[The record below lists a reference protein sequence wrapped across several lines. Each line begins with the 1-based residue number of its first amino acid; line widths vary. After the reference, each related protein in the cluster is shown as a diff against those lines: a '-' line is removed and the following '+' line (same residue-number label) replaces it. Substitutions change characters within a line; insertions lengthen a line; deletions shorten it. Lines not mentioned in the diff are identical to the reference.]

1 MYASLTTPLPCKL
14 KGVALAAAL
23 LLFAGCNTEQDKEN
37 AIATEPTKAAAP
49 KLFDSL
55 PDTETGITFSNTLT
69 ETPTLNVLEFEY
81 FYNGGGVAVGDFN
94 NDGLQDI
101 FFAGN
106 MEPSKLYLNKG
117 NLKFEDI
124 TEQSG
129 INTSGRWA
137 SGVAIADINNDGFQ
151 DIYVCVTGKAAS
163 EQRRNLLYINNKDNT
178 FTEAAESYGLA
189 DDSYST
195 HAAFFDYDKDGDLD
209 LYLLNHTLEEKN
221 PNLLRPQLRNGSGK
235 NTDKLYRNNGN
246 NAFTDVS
253 KEAGI
258 LVEGHGLGVAIS
270 DINQDGWPDVYVS
283 NDYLSNDILYINN
296 KNGTFTDKA
305 ADYFKHQSQSAMGND
320 VADFNNDGLVDIITV
335 DMLPEDNLRSKLMFA
350 GMNYDR
356 FAAEIQNGYTPQ
368 YMRNTLQLNNGN
380 GSFSE
385 IGQLAG
391 VQSTDWSWSPL
402 LADFDNDGYK
412 DLHITNGF
420 PKDITNRDFIM
431 YRMQGLNS
439 NVPMDVLNKQ
449 LMEVISQL
457 PSAKKP
463 NYIYRNKGDYTFSN
477 QTSAWGLDV
486 PSFSNGA
493 AYADL
498 DGDGDL
504 DLVTNNINGKAFI
517 YKNNAEKQVRNNYLR
532 IKLQGNK
539 ANAAGYGAKVRL
551 IQQGK
556 EQFQEYSPYRGFM
569 STVEPFLHFGLG
581 QDSAITAVQV
591 TWPDGKVQRLEN
603 VKGNQVL
610 TLHYKDAATAKQL
623 KKASTPQLFQ
633 SANAMHKIDY
643 THIEE
648 PYIDFKVQPLLPH
661 KYTQNGPGI
670 AVGDVNGDGLDD
682 FYVGGAF
689 RYPGRVFLQSKNG
702 TFTST
707 AITNQTK
714 YEEDMGSLF
723 FDADGDGDLDLYIVS
738 GGNEFPANSPYY
750 QDKLYRNDGKGN
762 FTLDAQ
768 ALPSTTSSG
777 SFVTAADVDG
787 DGDLDLFVGGRMS
800 PQQYPAPAESY
811 ILLNEGG
818 KFRNATAQVCPAL
831 QKLGMLTAA
840 IWTDFD
846 NDRAV
851 DLIVTGEGTPIT
863 FFRNVN
869 GKLQNV
875 TAATG
880 LPNTSGWWNSIT
892 GGDFDNDG
900 DIDYIAG
907 NLGLNTKL
915 KASDTEPV
923 TVYAADYDGNGSMDP
938 ILAHYVMGKNVPV
951 RPRDDIFDQMVSMRR
966 RFTSYDSYA
975 RASVT
980 EVLSP
985 AELNQSYI
993 LKSVNMHS
1001 SYIENLGNG
1010 KFSIKALPMEAQF
1023 APVFGITVND
1033 YDGDGNPDALL
1044 SGNSQAPEVISG
1056 AYDAFTG
1063 LYLKGN
1069 GKGDFQPATLQQ
1081 SGFVVDGDAKGMAEL
1096 TLYSGKSL
1104 ILIANNNGPLQAYI
1118 TGLASTGQVVSAKPS
1133 EVRVEIRLDSG
1144 NKIVKEF
1151 HYGSGYLS
1159 QSSRSITLPPNTV
1172 SVVAFDFTGKSRKIK

>member
-1 MYASLTTPLPCKL
+1 MYAPLTSSLPYKL
-14 KGVALAAAL
+14 KGAALAAL
-23 LLFAGCNTEQDKEN
+23 LLFSGCNTEQDKEN
-37 AIATEPTKAAAP
+37 PAAIEPTKPTAP
-49 KLFDSL
+49 KLFESL

-106 MEPSKLYLNKG
+106 MVPSKLYLNKG

-124 TEQSG
+124 TGQAG

-137 SGVAIADINNDGFQ
+137 SGVAVADVNNDGYQ
-151 DIYVCVTGKAAS
+151 DIYVCVTGKAAPQ
-163 EQRRNLLYINNKDNT
+163 QRRNLLYINNKDNT
-178 FTEAAESYGLA
+178 FTEAAQQYGLA

-246 NAFTDVS
+246 KSFTDVS

-258 LVEGHGLGVAIS
+258 LVEGHGLGIAVS

-283 NDYLSNDILYINN
+283 NDYLSNDILYLNN
-296 KNGTFTDKA
+296 KNGTFTDRA
-305 ADYFKHQSQSAMGND
+305 AAYFKHQSQSAMGND

-449 LMEVISQL
+449 LMEVIKQL

-463 NYIYRNKGDYTFSN
+463 NYIYRNKGNFTFTN
-477 QTSAWGLDV
+477 QTSAWGINE

-504 DLVTNNINGKAFI
+504 DLVTNNINGKAFV
-517 YKNNAEKQVRNNYLR
+517 YRNNAENQIGNNFLR
-532 IKLQGNK
+532 IKLQGDK
-539 ANAAGYGAKVRL
+539 ANAAGYGAKVKL
-551 IQQGK
+551 SHNGK

-581 QDSAITAVQV
+581 LDSAITAVEV

-603 VKGNQVL
+603 VAGNQVL
-610 TLHYKDAATAKQL
+610 TLQHKDAVAAKQL
-623 KKASTPQLFQ
+623 KKAPTPQLFQ
-633 SANAMHKIDY
+633 SANAKHKIDY
-643 THIEE
+643 THQEE

-689 RYPGRVFLQSKNG
+689 RYPGRVFLQSRNG

-723 FDADGDGDLDLYIVS
+723 FDADGDGDLDLYVVS

-762 FTLDAQ
+762 FILDAQ
-768 ALPSTTSSG
+768 ALPNTTSSG

-818 KFRNATAQVCPAL
+818 KFRNTTAQVCPAL

-840 IWTDFD
+840 LWTDFD
-846 NDRAV
+846 NDKAV
-851 DLIVTGEGTPIT
+851 DLIVTGEGMPIA

-869 GKLQNV
+869 GTLQNV

-923 TVYAADYDGNGSMDP
+923 TVYAADYDRNGSMDP

-985 AELNQSYI
+985 AELNQSYM
-993 LKSVNMHS
+993 LKSVNMHT

-1010 KFSIKALPMEAQF
+1010 KFTIKALPMEAQF

-1033 YDGDGNPDALL
+1033 YDGDGNLDALL

-1063 LYLKGN
+1063 LYLKGD
-1069 GKGDFQPATLQQ
+1069 GKGGFQPVSLQQ

-1096 TLYSGKSL
+1096 TLYDGKPL
-1104 ILIANNNGPLQAYI
+1104 ILTANNNGPLQAYI
-1118 TGLASTGQVVSAKPS
+1118 TGSGSPAQVVSTKPS
-1133 EVRVEIRLDSG
+1133 DVRVEITLNSG
-1144 NKIVKEF
+1144 KKVVKELY
-1151 HYGSGYLS
+1151 YGSGYLS
-1159 QSSRSITLPPNTV
+1159 QSSRSIALPQNAA

>member
-1 MYASLTTPLPCKL
+1 MSASPKTYNFYKI
-14 KGVALAAAL
+14 KGALLAAFIL
-23 LLFAGCNTEQDKEN
+23 LVGCNSEKKPVAETETKKE
-37 AIATEPTKAAAP
+37 TAAP
-49 KLFDSL
+49 KLFTSL
-55 PDTETGITFSNTLT
+55 PDSETGISFANTLT
-69 ETPTLNVLEFEY
+69 ETPSLNVLEFEY
-81 FYNGGGVAVGDFN
+81 FYNGGGVAVADFN
-94 NDGLQDI
+94 NDSLQDI
-101 FFAGN
+101 FFSGN
-106 MEPSKLYLNKG
+106 MVPSRLYLNKG

-124 TEQSG
+124 TKQAD

-137 SGVAIADINNDGFQ
+137 SGVAVADVNSDGYQ
-151 DIYVCVTGKAAS
+151 DIYVCVTGRVAPQLRK
-163 EQRRNLLYINNKDNT
+163 NLLYINNQDNT
-178 FTEAAESYGLA
+178 FTEAAQQYGLA

-209 LYLLNHTLEEKN
+209 LYLLNHTLEETN

-246 NAFTDVS
+246 KSFTDVS
-253 KEAGI
+253 KKVGI

-283 NDYLSNDILYINN
+283 NDYLSNDILYLNN

-305 ADYFKHQSQSAMGND
+305 ASYFKHQSQSAMGND

-356 FAAEIQNGYTPQ
+356 FAAEIQNGYIPQ

-391 VQSTDWSWSPL
+391 VNSTDWSWSPL

-439 NVPMDVLNKQ
+439 NVPMDALNKQ
-449 LMEVISQL
+449 LMEVIKKL
-457 PSAKKP
+457 PSARKP
-463 NYIYRNKGDYTFSN
+463 NYIYRNKGNFTFSN
-477 QTSAWGLDV
+477 QTKAWGLDV

-504 DLVTNNINGKAFI
+504 DLVTNNINEKAFI
-517 YKNNAEKQVRNNYLR
+517 YRNNAEKQTRNNYLR
-532 IKLQGNK
+532 IKLQGDK
-539 ANAAGYGAKVRL
+539 ANAAGYGAKVKL
-551 IQQGK
+551 TQHSK

-581 QDSAITAVQV
+581 QDSVV
-591 TWPDGKVQRLEN
+591 TTLEVIWPDGKVQRLEN

-610 TLHYKDAATAKQL
+610 TLHHKNAITAKQP
-623 KKASTPQLFQ
+623 KKALAQQLFQ
-633 SANAMHKIDY
+633 SANAKHKIDY
-643 THIEE
+643 THTEE

-661 KYTQNGPGI
+661 KYSQNGPGI

-689 RYPGRVFLQSKNG
+689 KYPGRVYLQARNG
-702 TFTST
+702 TFSSA
-707 AITNQTK
+707 AITDQTK

-723 FDADGDGDLDLYIVS
+723 FDADGDADLDLYIVS

-750 QDKLYRNDGKGN
+750 QDKLYRNDGRGN

-768 ALPSTTSSG
+768 ALPNTTASG
-777 SFVTAADVDG
+777 SFVTAADVDT

-818 KFRNATAQVCPAL
+818 KFRNATVQMCPEL

-840 IWTDFD
+840 LWTDFD

-851 DLIVTGEGTPIT
+851 DLIVTGEGMPIT

-875 TAATG
+875 TAATS
-880 LPNTSGWWNSIT
+880 LPNTSGWWNSLT

-900 DIDYIAG
+900 DIDYMAG

-915 KASDTEPV
+915 KASDSEPV
-923 TVYAADYDGNGSMDP
+923 SVYAADYDGNGSMDP
-938 ILAHYVMGKNVPV
+938 IVAHYVMGKNVPA

-966 RFTSYDSYA
+966 RFATYDSYA

-1010 KFSIKALPMEAQF
+1010 KFIIKALPVEAQF

-1033 YDGDGNPDALL
+1033 YDSDGNLDALL
-1044 SGNSQAPEVISG
+1044 IGNSQAPEVISG

-1069 GKGDFQPATLQQ
+1069 GKGGFQPVPLQQ
-1081 SGFVVDGDAKGMAEL
+1081 SGFVADGDAKGMAEL
-1096 TLYSGKSL
+1096 TLFNGTPL
-1104 ILIANNNGPLQAYI
+1104 ILAANNNGPLQAYT
-1118 TGLASTGQVVSAKPS
+1118 TGSGKLAHVIVANPS
-1133 EVRVEIRLDSG
+1133 DVKVEITLDTG
-1144 NKIVKEF
+1144 KKIVKELY
-1151 HYGSGYLS
+1151 YGSGYLS
-1159 QSSRSITLPPNTV
+1159 QSTRSVALPPNAV
-1172 SVVAFDFTGKSRKIK
+1172 SVVAYDYKGESRKVK

>member
-1 MYASLTTPLPCKL
+1 MHAPTKIALPNKL
-14 KGVALAAAL
+14 KNVALAMLVL
-23 LLFAGCNTEQDKEN
+23 LASCNPEPEKET
-37 AIATEPTKAAAP
+37 AATEPATATAP
-49 KLFDSL
+49 PLFQSL
-55 PDTETGITFSNTLT
+55 PAEETGITFANTLT

-81 FYNGGGVAVGDFN
+81 FYNGGGVAMGDFN

-101 FFAGN
+101 FFSGN
-106 MEPSKLYLNKG
+106 MVPSRLYLNKG
-117 NLKFEDI
+117 DLKFEDI
-124 TEQSG
+124 TRQAG

-137 SGVAIADINNDGFQ
+137 SGVAVADVNSDGYQ
-151 DIYVCVTGKAAS
+151 DIYVCVTGKVAPQ
-163 EQRRNLLYINNKDNT
+163 QRRNLLYINNQDNT
-178 FTEAAESYGLA
+178 FTEAAGQYGLA

-221 PNLLRPQLRNGSGK
+221 PNLLRPQLKDGSGK

-246 NAFTDVS
+246 NSFTDVS

-270 DINQDGWPDVYVS
+270 DINRDGWPDVYVS
-283 NDYLSNDILYINN
+283 NDYLSNDILYLNN

-305 ADYFKHQSQSAMGND
+305 AAYFKHQSQSAMGND

-356 FAAEIQNGYTPQ
+356 FVGELMNGYTPQ

-380 GSFSE
+380 GTFSE
-385 IGQLAG
+385 MGQLAG
-391 VQSTDWSWSPL
+391 VHSTDWSWSPL

-439 NVPMDVLNKQ
+439 SMPMDELNKQ
-449 LMEVISQL
+449 LMEIIKQL
-457 PSAKKP
+457 PSARKP
-463 NYIYRNKGDYTFSN
+463 NYIYRNKGDLTFSN

-498 DGDGDL
+498 DHDGDL
-504 DLVTNNINGKAFI
+504 DLVTNNINEKAFV
-517 YKNNAEKQVRNNYLR
+517 YRNNAEKQLGNNFLR
-532 IKLQGNK
+532 IKLQGDK
-539 ANAAGYGAKVRL
+539 GTAAGYGAKVKL
-551 IQQGK
+551 TLDGK

-581 QDSAITAVQV
+581 PDSVVAAVEV
-591 TWPDGKVQRLEN
+591 TWPDGKVQRLGN
-603 VKGNQVL
+603 VKANQVL
-610 TLHYKDAATAKQL
+610 TLQQKDAAAVRES
-623 KKASTPQLFQ
+623 KKAPEPQLFQ
-633 SANAMHKIDY
+633 RVNATHRIDY

-670 AVGDVNGDGLDD
+670 AVGDMNGDGLDD

-689 RYPGRVFLQSKNG
+689 KYPGRVFLQSRNG

-707 AITNQTK
+707 AVTDQTK
-714 YEEDMGSLF
+714 YEEDMGSLL
-723 FDADGDGDLDLYIVS
+723 FDADGDADLDLYIVS

-768 ALPSTTSSG
+768 ALPNTTASG
-777 SFVTAADVDG
+777 SFVTAADVDT
-787 DGDLDLFVGGRMS
+787 DGDLDLFVGGRVS

-818 KFRNATAQVCPAL
+818 KFRNATAQVCPDL

-840 IWTDFD
+840 LWTDFD

-851 DLIVTGEGTPIT
+851 DLVVTGEGMPIT
-863 FFRNVN
+863 FFRNTK

-875 TAATG
+875 TAATT
-880 LPNTSGWWNSIT
+880 LPNTSGWWNSLT
-892 GGDFDNDG
+892 GGDFDGDG
-900 DIDYIAG
+900 DIDYMAG

-915 KASDTEPV
+915 KASEAEPV
-923 TVYAADYDGNGSMDP
+923 SVYAADYDGNSSMDP
-938 ILAHYVMGKNVPV
+938 IVAHYVMGKNVPV

-966 RFTSYDSYA
+966 RFATYDSYA

-985 AELNQSYI
+985 AELNKSYV

-1010 KFSIKALPMEAQF
+1010 KFLIKALPVEAQF
-1023 APVFGITVND
+1023 APVYGMTVHD
-1033 YDGDGNPDALL
+1033 YDGDGNLDALL
-1044 SGNSQAPEVISG
+1044 TGNSQAPEVISG

-1069 GKGDFQPATLQQ
+1069 GKGGFQPVPLQQ
-1081 SGFVVDGDAKGMAEL
+1081 SGFVVDGDAKGMANL
-1096 TLYSGKSL
+1096 TLYNGNTL
-1104 ILIANNNGPLQAYI
+1104 VLAANNNGPLLAYTAG
-1118 TGLASTGQVVSAKPS
+1118 TGNGAQVVHTNPS
-1133 EVRVEIRLDSG
+1133 DARLEIMLDSG
-1144 NKIVKEF
+1144 KKIVKELY
-1151 HYGSGYLS
+1151 YGSGYLS
-1159 QSSRSITLPPNTV
+1159 QSTRSVALPRNAV
-1172 SVVAFDFTGKSRKIK
+1172 SVVAFDFEGKSRKVK